1 MMDVL
6 SGFGGFGVPLLAF
19 AGLVVLAILVIFI
32 GRRARRH
39 RGHGLVAGHR
49 LAVVDQVTID
59 DHRRLVLIQRDDVQ
73 HLVILGGGS
82 DFLVESGIGAA
93 QLRPT
98 VEEPRRA
105 AHETVA
111 APAPTPAARRPA
123 PQPAPAAPPGAEPRA
138 PDPRAP
144 EARPY
149 EPPVRPH
156 EPPARPIPAPLAARR
171 PSAPAGPA
179 DEPVAVLP
187 PVPLRAEPVVEP
199 ASPAPAAE
207 PGPRTAVKIDPA
219 FAGMAEEL
227 EEVLRRPA
235 ADLPP
240 RRTPASLASAP
251 INPAAERP
259 VPPVAPPAPPSRGP
273 AAAEPVN
280 APTAPAAPPP
290 VAPEPRIIPTR
301 GEAAP
306 EIRAPEV
313 RTTEPLAEAPE
324 VDKVSDDPFEQEMA
338 NLLGR
343 AKRP

>member
-6 SGFGGFGVPLLAF
+6 SGFDGFGVPLLVF

-49 LAVVDQVTID
+49 LAVIDQVQID
-59 DHRRLVLIQRDDVQ
+59 EHRRLVLIQRDDVQ

-82 DFLVESGIGAA
+82 DFLVERGIGAA
-93 QLRPT
+93 QSA
-98 VEEPRRA
+98 VEEPRHAPR
-105 AHETVA
+105 EA
-111 APAPTPAARRPA
+111 APQPVRRPA
-123 PQPAPAAPPGAEPRA
+123 PQPAAAAPPVAEPRA

-144 EARPY
+144 EARAPEARPY
-149 EPPVRPH
+149 EPPVRPS
-156 EPPARPIPAPLAARR
+156 EPPARPIPAPLASRR
-171 PSAPAGPA
+171 PSAPPA
-179 DEPVAVLP
+179 DEPAAVPP
-187 PVPLRAEPVVEP
+187 PVSQRAEPVIEP
-199 ASPAPAAE
+199 VSSAPSE
-207 PGPRTAVKIDPA
+207 PGPRTAVKVDPA

-251 INPAAERP
+251 ISPAAERP
-259 VPPVAPPAPPSRGP
+259 VPPATPPAPPSRGP
-273 AAAEPVN
+273 AAAEPVHT
-280 APTAPAAPPP
+280 PPLAPAPAPVAPPA
-290 VAPEPRIIPTR
+290 VAPEPRIVPAR
-301 GEAAP
+301 SEAAP

-313 RTTEPLAEAPE
+313 RPAEPLVEAPE
-324 VDKVSDDPFEQEMA
+324 AEKASDDPFEQEMA

>member
-93 QLRPT
+93 QLRPAA
-98 VEEPRRA
+98 EEPRRTV
-105 AHETVA
+105 HETV
-111 APAPTPAARRPA
+111 PTPAVRRPA
-123 PQPAPAAPPGAEPRA
+123 PQPAPIAPPAGEPRA
-138 PDPRAP
+138 PDPRAPEARAP

-149 EPPVRPH
+149 EPPVRPN
-156 EPPARPIPAPLAARR
+156 EPAARPIPAPLASRR
-171 PSAPAGPA
+171 PPAGPT

-187 PVPLRAEPVVEP
+187 PVPLRTEPAIET
-199 ASPAPAAE
+199 ASPAPVTE
-207 PGPRTAVKIDPA
+207 PGPRTAVKVDPA

-240 RRTPASLASAP
+240 RRTPGSLASAP
-251 INPAAERP
+251 INPAAERA
-259 VPPVAPPAPPSRGP
+259 VPPVTPPAPPSRGP

-280 APTAPAAPPP
+280 APAPAPAAPPP

-301 GEAAP
+301 SEAAP

-313 RTTEPLAEAPE
+313 RPTEPLIEASE
-324 VDKVSDDPFEQEMA
+324 TDKVSDDPFEQEMA

>member
-73 HLVILGGGS
+73 HLVIIGGGS

-93 QLRPT
+93 QLRPAA
-98 VEEPRRA
+98 EEPRRA
-105 AHETVA
+105 THETV
-111 APAPTPAARRPA
+111 ARRPA
-123 PQPAPAAPPGAEPRA
+123 PQSAPIAPPAAEPRA

-144 EARPY
+144 EARAPEGRPY
-149 EPPVRPH
+149 EPPARPN
-156 EPPARPIPAPLAARR
+156 EPPARPISAPLAARR
-171 PSAPAGPA
+171 PPAGPT

-187 PVPLRAEPVVEP
+187 PVPLRTEPAIEP
-199 ASPAPAAE
+199 ASPAPSE
-207 PGPRTAVKIDPA
+207 PGPRTAVKVDPA

-240 RRTPASLASAP
+240 RRTPGSLASAP
-251 INPAAERP
+251 INPAAERA
-259 VPPVAPPAPPSRGP
+259 VPPVTPPAPPSRGP
-273 AAAEPVN
+273 VAAEPVN
-280 APTAPAAPPP
+280 APTPAPAAPPP
-290 VAPEPRIIPTR
+290 VAPEPRIIPAR
-301 GEAAP
+301 SEAAP
-306 EIRAPEV
+306 EIRAPEIRAPEV
-313 RTTEPLAEAPE
+313 RPAEPLVEAPE
-324 VDKVSDDPFEQEMA
+324 ADKVSDDPFEQEMA